1 MASSTCLFL
10 LAIFSLQNFGTKLHV
25 TKTREHLQ
33 IQNLQKTLSSAT
45 VRYG

>member
-1 MASSTCLFL
+1 MASSTSLL